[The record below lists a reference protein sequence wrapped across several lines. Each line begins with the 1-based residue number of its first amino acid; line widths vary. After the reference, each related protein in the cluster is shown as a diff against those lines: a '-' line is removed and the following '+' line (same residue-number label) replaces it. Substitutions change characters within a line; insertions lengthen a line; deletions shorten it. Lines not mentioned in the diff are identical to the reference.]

1 MERDETEQENETK
14 RNGKFGERNQ
24 TKRNGNNG
32 STLTE
37 RGKRNEKK
45 RNGSKRNITKR
56 NKKFSDIVIDL
67 KLNAE
72 HAYSLVYNCL
82 TVCQRKISVVT
93 EGHCTTEVIPVHG
106 VVGLL

>member
-14 RNGKFGERNQ
+14 RNGKFG
-24 TKRNGNNG
+24 
-32 STLTE
+32 E

-93 EGHCTTEVIPVHG
+93 EGHCTPEVIPVHR